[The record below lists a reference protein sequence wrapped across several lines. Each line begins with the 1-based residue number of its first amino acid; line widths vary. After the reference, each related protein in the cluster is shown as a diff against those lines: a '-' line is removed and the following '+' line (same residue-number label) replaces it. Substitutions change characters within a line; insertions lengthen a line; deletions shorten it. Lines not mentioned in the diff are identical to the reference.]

1 VADNTCPSCGKAL
14 PAGAPQG
21 LCPECLIKSGF
32 KTGTAPDGSG
42 AARGF
47 TAPAVEELRPLFPQ
61 LEILEL
67 IGRGG
72 MGAVYKARQPAL
84 DRLVAL
90 KILPSTIA
98 GDPGF
103 ADRFNREAR
112 ALARLQHPRIVMV
125 HDFGIAGGLHY
136 LVMEYVDGP
145 NLRAV
150 QRSGRLA
157 PEQALRIVPE
167 ICDALQ
173 FAHDRGIVHRDIKPE
188 NLLLDREGHIKIT
201 DFGIAKMVGPDAE
214 TAALTGTVG
223 VVGTPHYMAPEQIER
238 PADVD
243 HRADIYSL
251 GVVFYELLT
260 GELPIGR
267 FAIPSSRVQ
276 LDVRLDEV
284 ILRSLEKEPARRYQQ
299 VSQVKSQLDTIAQ
312 SPGKAPAV
320 TRQQPIVALPA
331 MILYVLQALLAVPIG
346 ALWIRMLSPMG
357 AMGAQFPPAAD
368 PGFFPMWFPFIWM
381 WLFTFVLIGAYLAWG
396 VLQYQCWTALP
407 ERYRATTP
415 AQAAGFIFIPL
426 FNFYWIFITLRR
438 LADGFNAFREEH
450 PGRPIRDARG
460 LATAK
465 AISFVCGWT
474 IGWIPGL
481 GSIVA
486 IVDAI
491 LFVLYYRAIVSNA
504 NQVIA
509 GDAK

>member
-1 VADNTCPSCGKAL
+1 VADNACPSCGKTL

-42 AARGF
+42 ATRGF
-47 TAPAVEELRPLFPQ
+47 TPPAVEELRPLFPQ

-112 ALARLQHPRIVMV
+112 ALARLQHPRIVLV

-157 PEQALRIVPE
+157 PAQALRIVPE
-167 ICDALQ
+167 ICEALQ

-320 TRQQPIVALPA
+320 VKLRPIVAIPA
-331 MILYVLQALLAVPIG
+331 MILYVLQALLVVPIP
-346 ALWIRMLSPMG
+346 ALWLRMLSPV
-357 AMGAQFPPAAD
+357 AVQSPLAAG
-368 PGFFPMWFPFIWM
+368 PGFFPWGNWVPFVWLWF
-381 WLFTFVLIGAYLAWG
+381 FTFALLGAYLAWG
-396 VLQYQCWTALP
+396 VLHYQCWTALP

-426 FNFYWIFITLRR
+426 FNFYWVFVTLPR
-438 LADGFNAFREEH
+438 LADGFNAYREEH
-450 PGRPIRDARG
+450 PGQPIRNARG
-460 LATAK
+460 LGVAK
-465 AISFVCGWT
+465 AIGFVCGWT
-474 IGWIPGL
+474 IGWIPGV

-486 IVDAI
+486 IVDAV